1 MEKLTI
7 NCTVGFCNDLP
18 QVTWCKLDEHSCNPV
33 IQTTHIQTQW
43 NYLTS
48 NSGISILHFTNPSI
62 DDAGLYRCSV
72 NTDQSIIIS
81 HSITVIV
88 NGKINFLHVIQML
101 SIYASW
107 IQYIR
112 IPCIPSHLWLCHC
125 VLWGEFQGWTHN
137 VMVQGKWG
145 YPFTPKGSVQTHP
158 HRVSYRFR
166 DRCVLP
172 DPPQH
177 HPVWLRILPLFLLSS
192 WLLWFKHQNQPAS
205 GA

>member
-1 MEKLTI
+1 MCIISELKTKAQMKRMDTYQSNEGGKGLVGFILLLLAKQLQGQGPICDDYIRVYRNTVVQAFVMEKLTI

-18 QVTWCKLDEHSCNPV
+18 QVTWCKLDQHSCNPV

-88 NGKINFLHVIQML
+88 NDCQ
-101 SIYASW
+101 A
-107 IQYIR
+107 
-112 IPCIPSHLWLCHC
+112 
-125 VLWGEFQGWTHN
+125 EFSVSDDCW
-137 VMVQGKWG
+137 WSA
-145 YPFTPKGSVQTHP
+145 PISGSVT
-158 HRVSYRFR
+158 VS
-166 DRCVLP
+166 CG
-172 DPPQH
+172 
-177 HPVWLRILPLFLLSS
+177 
-192 WLLWFKHQNQPAS
+192 NQPAS

>member
-1 MEKLTI
+1 MVQAFVMEKLTI

-101 SIYASW
+101 SIYAS
-107 IQYIR
+107 
-112 IPCIPSHLWLCHC
+112 
-125 VLWGEFQGWTHN
+125 
-137 VMVQGKWG
+137 
-145 YPFTPKGSVQTHP
+145 
-158 HRVSYRFR
+158 
-166 DRCVLP
+166 
-172 DPPQH
+172 
-177 HPVWLRILPLFLLSS
+177 
-192 WLLWFKHQNQPAS
+192 
-205 GA
+205 